1 MMFVLHDVSISAAA
15 TTVKAFKLF
24 IFLLLK
30 LLSQFCVLGEAA
42 KHDGEFSDKKA
53 GETPR
58 VGKRCLNFGANF
70 HIKQS
75 CSEKK
80 SISTVLYAG

>member
-30 LLSQFCVLGEAA
+30 LLSKL
-42 KHDGEFSDKKA
+42 
-53 GETPR
+53 
-58 VGKRCLNFGANF
+58 
-70 HIKQS
+70 
-75 CSEKK
+75 
-80 SISTVLYAG
+80 